1 MGKCN
6 KNSKKQTN
14 MLNIIFK
21 YLLLW
26 KKKKLL
32 HEITL
37 EDVFLSF
44 YYRNELESN
53 LDSLVEEY
61 EAMKSNPLKQ
71 GSPEVSQLQARIV
84 ETAKIKDR
92 LDNNH
97 KVKHELEL
105 YISAIK
111 ES

>member
-1 MGKCN
+1 
-6 KNSKKQTN
+6 
-14 MLNIIFK
+14 MLNTIFK

-44 YYRNELESN
+44 YYRNELAAN
-53 LDSLVEEY
+53 VDGLVEEY
-61 EAMKSNPLKQ
+61 EAMKNNPLKRE
-71 GSPEVSQLQARIV
+71 SPELASLQARIV
-84 ETAKIKDR
+84 ESAKIKDR

-105 YISAIK
+105 YINAIK
-111 ES
+111 NS